1 MAAPRLTAGNDAGKQ
16 KTFLRIT
23 HKSQKRRRTVGRGKV
38 EIQNQDSHFPTAQN
52 RLRRKEKNGRLH
64 KTVDAPIG
72 RDGNCRPPRL

>member
-23 HKSQKRRRTVGRGKV
+23 HKSQKRRRTVGGGKV
-38 EIQNQDSHFPTAQN
+38 EIQKQDSHFPTAQN

-64 KTVDAPIG
+64 KTLDAPFRFHFSG
-72 RDGNCRPPRL
+72 LPAYK